1 MADVRVILREGNEK
15 RYHNVTA
22 EIHTPERTLRVLRNQ
37 DSIAEFQSEYY
48 QYWEYVEETADDS
61 EKDPQIDTSVSG

>member
-1 MADVRVILREGNEK
+1 MADVRVLLREGTEK
-15 RYHNVTA
+15 LYYNATA
-22 EIHTPERTLRVLRNQ
+22 AIHTPDRTLRVLRNQ
-37 DSIAEFQSEYY
+37 ESIAEFQSEYY